1 MSTQTNGLQS
11 MLEKPRRSPAWESGN
26 SEIVRFWTD
35 DGNCYGFIFHH
46 VTATYYDAHFRRL
59 RIDWA
64 LGTLIIAGPRVLDFY
79 EDFSNHRAS
88 VLRAD
93 GTEITSVVMEFS
105 KPKKDMESEG
115 LEWAD
120 EAE

>member
-1 MSTQTNGLQS
+1 MSTQTNGLAS
-11 MLEKPRRSPAWESGN
+11 MLEKPRRSPAWESGTA
-26 SEIVRFWTD
+26 EIVRFWTD

-46 VTATYYDAHFRRL
+46 LTATYYDRKSKRL

-79 EDFSNHRAS
+79 DDFSNHRAS

-93 GTEITSVVMEFS
+93 NTDITTVTIEFPE
-105 KPKKDMESEG
+105 PKKQSKDDWS
-115 LEWAD
+115 D
-120 EAE
+120 END